1 MDRSKANLFS
11 ALSLCALL
19 ALGPGLVADTSATLY
34 VYRLGGPEDLPE
46 PEFPENWDVE
56 FVSLSWTP
64 LDEDRF
70 GSAHLIE
77 TTDGSLGPETM
88 DHRVNLTSTLR
99 ERPGGWVKSSDG
111 YGFKD
116 EPQLDFLFDGD
127 PTTAYDGGGSHFK
140 GGSSCSS
147 RLPRNQC
154 SPNRNL
160 PGGNSKAIW
169 FDLGGAF
176 PIRLIRMY
184 PTPKYFDER
193 PVKSFLIGTSDGD
206 PLKEGTRDMNFFW
219 RSGPLNFNL
228 RHIMLENT
236 VPLLELD
243 MGDVP
248 ARHILFET
256 IVGKWEVAEFEIYAS
271 GFAPEATYTSNILDL
286 GEPGSLG
293 TLTWSGS
300 RDEGAAVELTVR
312 NGSDTDPNVYWRNT
326 FRGEERSRFDAS
338 GKPLTRDAYFDL
350 EAGEQSG
357 IAPDTQNWEFW
368 TPPLDFDQGEDRLLG
383 NLPRRFIQ
391 FSANFLSQRP
401 IQAGSRLD
409 YIEFTV
415 SKPPIVSELVA
426 EISPAQV
433 PSRETVRFVYTLL
446 PEFAEDDLGFDSIE
460 IETPARAASVDTV
473 ILSSPTDASAID
485 TLDASGLAQV
495 GPDGFVIPLPEE
507 YRRDAQSSL
516 IPIQV
521 IFRAQVFQ
529 YGTVF
534 SGRVFDST
542 REWEV
547 HQRIAAG
554 DAHPLVDGNSL
565 SVSLTEI
572 EAESV
577 AGLRLSSPALTPN
590 GDGINDELTIEYEL
604 VNMVGSVPV
613 TVSFYDLSGKRV
625 AGILSE
631 RASGRF
637 RETWDGT
644 DGQDLLPPGIY
655 LLRMDVETDATTG
668 GVTEAVALVY

>member
-1 MDRSKANLFS
+1 MDRSPANLFRALFLGALI
-11 ALSLCALL
+11 ALSPCWMAE
-19 ALGPGLVADTSATLY
+19 ASATLY
-34 VYRLGGPEDLPE
+34 VYRLGGAEDLPG
-46 PEFPENWDVE
+46 PEFPADWDVE
-56 FVSLSWTP
+56 FVSLPWTP
-64 LDEDRF
+64 VDEDRF
-70 GSAHLIE
+70 GRALLVE
-77 TTDGSLGPETM
+77 TSGGSIGPERM
-88 DHRVNLTSTLR
+88 DPAVNLTPTLR
-99 ERPGGWVKSSDG
+99 ERPGGWIKSSDG
-111 YGFKD
+111 YGFED

-127 PTTAYDGGGSHFK
+127 PATAYDGGGSHYK

-147 RLPRNQC
+147 RLPRSQC
-154 SPNRNL
+154 GANRNL
-160 PGGNSKAIW
+160 PGTNSKAIW
-169 FDLGGAF
+169 LSLGGAF
-176 PIRLIRMY
+176 PIHRVRMY

-206 PLKEGTRDMNFFW
+206 PLKEGTRDMNFYW

-236 VPLLELD
+236 VPLVELD
-243 MGDVP
+243 MGNVP
-248 ARHILFET
+248 AHHVFFET

-271 GFAPEATYTSNILDL
+271 GFAPRASYVSNILDL
-286 GEPGSLG
+286 GEPASLG

-350 EAGEQSG
+350 EAGERAG
-357 IAPDTQNWEFW
+357 IAPDTRNWDFW
-368 TPPLDFDQGEDRLLG
+368 TPPLDFDRGEDRLVA

-391 FSANFLSQRP
+391 FSADFLSQRP
-401 IQAGSRLD
+401 VQAGSRLD

-415 SKPPIVSELVA
+415 SKPPIVSALAA
-426 EISPAQV
+426 EITPAQV
-433 PSRETVRFVYTLL
+433 ESGETVRFAYTLL
-446 PEFAEDDLGFDSIE
+446 PEFGEDDLGFDSIE
-460 IETPARAASVDTV
+460 IDTPARAASVDTV
-473 ILSSPTDASAID
+473 ILSSPTDAAAID
-485 TLDASGLAQV
+485 TLDVSALARV
-495 GPDGFVIPLPEE
+495 GADGFVIPLPEE

-516 IPIQV
+516 IPIRI
-521 IFRAQVFQ
+521 IFRARVFQ

-547 HQRIAAG
+547 RQRIAAG
-554 DAHPLVDGNSL
+554 DADPLIDGNSL

-572 EAESV
+572 EAEPV

-590 GDGINDELTIEYEL
+590 GDGVNDELAIEYEL

-613 TVSFYDLSGKRV
+613 TVSFYDLSGRKV
-625 AGILSE
+625 AGIVSE
-631 RASGRF
+631 RQSGSF

-644 DGQDLLPPGIY
+644 DGRNLLPPGIY
-655 LLRMDVETDATTG
+655 LLRLDVETDAATG
-668 GVTEAVALVY
+668 AVTEAVALVY